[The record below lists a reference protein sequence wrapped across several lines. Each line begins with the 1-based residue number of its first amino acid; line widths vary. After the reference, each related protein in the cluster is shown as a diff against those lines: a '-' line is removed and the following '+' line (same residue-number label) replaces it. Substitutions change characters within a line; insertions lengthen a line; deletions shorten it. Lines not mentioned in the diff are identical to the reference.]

1 MQTLRISELVPHP
14 QNEFFFDDMT
24 GQKWEEFLES
34 IRTSG
39 VIEPPVVTP
48 VDDKYMIVSGH
59 QRIRACKELGINEVH
74 CEVKGYVGDRDKI
87 TKDLI
92 ETNIRQRGNINT
104 SDLKLSRII
113 KELERI
119 YGVRQG
125 SAGKSEVPMELGAT
139 AKDIADKIGID
150 INTYKRTKKL
160 LEVIPEIQNLLDEG
174 VLPASAVSRVIAKL
188 SEEEQLSLLEKLPA
202 AEKFTQAQIQSYIGQ
217 IQSKDKQIADLQAE
231 AAEAVRAIKAGSD
244 SEEYMRAKKAKED
257 LEGECRKEYEARK
270 VLETKVGDKDK
281 QIAMLREQ
289 FNNATKKLNELQRQK
304 EVMSEPEVREVEV
317 EVEVYPE
324 DYERLKRERQCLD
337 EENERLSALV
347 ASLKVNH
354 HVARNPFDGM
364 EEEDDLEGYYDK
376 VTMFAAAVV
385 PEIDSIMVGAERFA
399 LMTVSQREFIGNRIT
414 QCIHSF
420 NQMMAVLKNSNKE
433 AA

>member
-1 MQTLRISELVPHP
+1 MFVDINKIVVNGRIRKDFGNIEELA
-14 QNEFFFDDMT
+14 ND
-24 GQKWEEFLES
+24 
-34 IRTSG
+34 IRENG
-39 VIEPPVVTP
+39 LINPPVVTP
-48 VDDKYMIVSGH
+48 DMELIAGERRLRAMKYLGWPQVEVRVMTVQDAFHQFKLEISENENRKDFTFSERRMWVDRLREEYQRIAEANSAANGFGDTSVAHATLVGRVDDKVADETGFGSARTLHKSDYIAEH
-59 QRIRACKELGINEVH
+59 ANE
-74 CEVKGYVGDRDKI
+74 EM
-87 TKDLI
+87 
-92 ETNIRQRGNINT
+92 IRQLDEGQLSINGAYVR
-104 SDLKLSRII
+104 LK
-113 KELERI
+113 KQAEE
-119 YGVRQG
+119 
-125 SAGKSEVPMELGAT
+125 AET
-139 AKDIADKIGID
+139 
-150 INTYKRTKKL
+150 KL
-160 LEVIPEIQNLLDEG
+160 LE
-174 VLPASAVSRVIAKL
+174 
-188 SEEEQLSLLEKLPA
+188 
-202 AEKFTQAQIQSYIGQ
+202 
-217 IQSKDKQIADLQAE
+217 KDKQIADLQAE
-231 AAEAVRAIKAGSD
+231 AAEATRAVKASTD
-244 SEEYMRAKKAKED
+244 SEEYMRAMKAKED